1 MNLVGK
7 NTARVPTSLAT
18 AVGVALW
25 ASAGFGQAT
34 GPFNAAQVDA
44 GHNAYVAHCL
54 TCHGDTMSG
63 GGEAPPIAGKAFLTG
78 FGTKTTK
85 DVRHHQDRDAAKRS
99 GQAGG

>member
-63 GGEAPPIAGKAFLTG
+63 GGEAPPIHVVTGAVDAHLNQKGYIVPGLGDAGDRL
-78 FGTKTTK
+78 FGTI
-85 DVRHHQDRDAAKRS
+85 
-99 GQAGG
+99 